1 MKCTSQLYPI
11 GEKGLIFIP
20 HNVYAL
26 DASYPRA
33 SQLALVVKNLPASAG
48 DARDAGS
55 IPGPGRRAWQP
66 TPVFLPRESHGQKS
80 LAGYSPW
87 GRKKSDTTER
97 LILKLLTGFEV
108 FLREG
113 NGIPL
118 QYFCLGNPMDRG
130 AWRATVHVITKS
142 QTQMCTH
149 APACTNFF

>member
-55 IPGPGRRAWQP
+55 IPGPERRAWQP
-66 TPVFLPRESHGQKS
+66 TPVFLPRESHGHRS
-80 LAGYSPW
+80 MAGLSPW
-87 GRKKSDTTER
+87 SHKELDRTEQ
-97 LILKLLTGFEV
+97 L
-108 FLREG
+108 
-113 NGIPL
+113 N
-118 QYFCLGNPMDRG
+118 
-130 AWRATVHVITKS
+130 
-142 QTQMCTH
+142 TH
-149 APACTNFF
+149 ISFPGKRMQPW